1 LSQRIDH
8 ITFLQCGYRMK
19 QTLGQ
24 NSVEELVSPYV
35 DISRFCPTFNL

>member
-24 NSVEELVSPYV
+24 NSVEELVSPYTLTSV
-35 DISRFCPTFNL
+35 DFALPLI